1 VPCIDL
7 TSSRTA
13 QRWVA
18 VGSLLIAAGLAGCGS
33 SPTAPPAAPAPAPAP
48 AAAKPGAA
56 PAPAPA
62 PAATGGVKLPP
73 PTPSRNWNEYKL
85 QAAKRMVAA
94 NPAGTYTGKPQQMLL
109 AIPVLDIE
117 LNADGSIKNID
128 VMRRPSQ
135 AQETTQM
142 AIEAVRRAA
151 PFGDV
156 SKLPKPWRFAEAFL
170 FNDDRRFKPRTL
182 DAQ

>member
-1 VPCIDL
+1 MI
-7 TSSRTA
+7 
-13 QRWVA
+13 A
-18 VGSLLIAAGLAGCGS
+18 VGLAGCGS
-33 SPTAPPAAPAPAPAP
+33 SPSAPSAPAPSAPSKAAAPAAPAPAPAP
-48 AAAKPGAA
+48 AVS
-56 PAPAPA
+56 
-62 PAATGGVKLPP
+62 GGVKLPP
-73 PTPSRNWNEYKL
+73 PALSRNWNEYKL

-94 NPAGTYTGKPQQMLL
+94 NPTGTYTGKPQQMLL
-109 AIPVLDIE
+109 AIPVLEIE
-117 LNADGSIKNID
+117 LNADGSVKNID

-142 AIEAVRRAA
+142 AIDAVKRAA

-156 SKLPKPWRFAEAFL
+156 SKLPKPWKFAEAFL